1 MNRACAFALVFASA
15 LVAPIVHA
23 QSTTATTQSGPIM
36 VEIRASVPP
45 PQATVYAAAPAP
57 VAPPACP
64 AGSECHIGPDG
75 QMHVY
80 QRVTTH
86 RMTRGLVLSGALLL
100 GIPWLVNVGGSA
112 LGTLLLPSANQQDFF
127 GWGVV
132 PLVGPLVQMTYTAGA
147 DWMIGILAVIEAC
160 EVAGLIM
167 AIIGTVGEEA
177 EEEQMISHL
186 HVVPWASPT
195 SGGLSVGARF

>member
-1 MNRACAFALVFASA
+1 MNRACAFTLVFAASF
-15 LVAPIVHA
+15 VAPIVHA
-23 QSTTATTQSGPIM
+23 QSTTATTQGQPIM
-36 VEIRASVPP
+36 IEVTASVPP

-57 VAPPACP
+57 VAPSACP
-64 AGSECHIGPDG
+64 AGSECHLGPDG

-80 QRVTTH
+80 QRVTTR
-86 RMTRGLVLSGALLL
+86 RMTRGLVLGGALLL

-112 LGTLLLPSANQQDFF
+112 LGTLVLPSANRQDFF

-132 PLVGPLVQMTYTAGA
+132 PLVGPLVQMTYTAGE

-167 AIIGTVGEEA
+167 AIIGTVGEDA
-177 EEEQMISHL
+177 EEEQMISDL